1 MLILLKSGIFEQ
13 KPQDSKK
20 EIIFVPLCWKPDSD
34 NNSKNAALEKSKN
47 QNWSKFEER
56 HERLQIE
63 RSARV
68 SAADQLS
75 YFVSLRYVFIEKLRN
90 YLGMFPT

>member
-20 EIIFVPLCWKPDSD
+20 EIIFVPLCRKPDSD

-47 QNWSKFEER
+47 QNWSKFE
-56 HERLQIE
+56 RLQIE

-68 SAADQLS
+68 SAAELCGCFTECVKGGMGGTGVKS
-75 YFVSLRYVFIEKLRN
+75 TCKKL
-90 YLGMFPT
+90 